1 MRYNNETVILKK
13 FINSQGISKYFLN
26 ELESNTLWKIS
37 EGLEIIHHADYTHRD
52 FHSGNILCKN
62 IEQFDQAEI
71 KRAELIG
78 SKKLGPEFSE
88 VPHPKAI
95 YTSRSLSPYI
105 SECSSISSIYSS
117 KDYISRE
124 LEFDID

>member
-1 MRYNNETVILKK
+1 MAYA
-13 FINSQGISKYFLN
+13 
-26 ELESNTLWKIS
+26 
-37 EGLEIIHHADYTHRD
+37 ADFNMNFWYLL
-52 FHSGNILCKN
+52 GKN

-71 KRAELIG
+71 KREELIS

-105 SECSSISSIYSS
+105 SEY
-117 KDYISRE
+117 YISRE